1 MKKTYHLFLLLSLF
15 LWLTFILNLCS
26 YSCGCTTTIKVDLLP
41 SFQKQL
47 SLKREKAFTTT
58 IKKLCC
64 NLWQQ
69 QSLQNSFLHR
79 TSFQVILL
87 DVTMPSSH
95 SHSFATKLNSIK
107 SAFDTTT
114 KYMTEIQNTY
124 IEKVFFG
131 GNVMSYFRVIIQMRS
146 LITH

>member
-58 IKKLCC
+58 IKKLYC

-114 KYMTEIQNTY
+114 KYMTVIQNTY